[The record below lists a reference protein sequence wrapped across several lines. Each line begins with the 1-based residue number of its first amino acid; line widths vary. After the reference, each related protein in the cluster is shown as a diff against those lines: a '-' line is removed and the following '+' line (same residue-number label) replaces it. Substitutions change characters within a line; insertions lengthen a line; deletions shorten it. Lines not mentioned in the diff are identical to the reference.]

1 MVGVI
6 ASCVN
11 VIFIAD
17 LFLYVASGLDCVA
30 WSKVLQKLI
39 EIYVYIVIEDS
50 MVRCEV
56 ALRYL
61 CMLVFT
67 PHEAA
72 IQR

>member
-1 MVGVI
+1 MVGVKTD
-6 ASCVN
+6 CVN

-17 LFLYVASGLDCVA
+17 LFFVASGLDCVA

-39 EIYVYIVIEDS
+39 EIYIYIVIEDFL
-50 MVRCEV
+50 VRCEV
-56 ALRYL
+56 ALRYP

-67 PHEAA
+67 PHDAV